1 MVGDSARG
9 LRADAVRKTAEW
21 GGAAEFAYPVPG
33 SRHSAGAGEEGT
45 RVSSPD
51 DAGDETAQVFM
62 PLPPPAEHS
71 RAHFSHDL
79 AVLVDLLGA
88 DAGAEEPGTP
98 EWRRWARRVI
108 RAGLDGSETLPGEFF
123 EALVRAAVHDRDP
136 SLNATFIKPA
146 TAAFGCLRVREALL
160 GYLRAGVN
168 AERAGA
174 ARAWYWASA
183 SWRWKW
189 ASGERRRGWW
199 AHERPLDPDRSLAC
213 LQREWLEAILR
224 EFVANDDIDV
234 RRSIL
239 PGLPLSAA
247 HYPGELHGLAARAI
261 SIARS
266 HPDEYIRHRV
276 EIQVNT

>member
-1 MVGDSARG
+1 
-9 LRADAVRKTAEW
+9 
-21 GGAAEFAYPVPG
+21 
-33 SRHSAGAGEEGT
+33 
-45 RVSSPD
+45 VSSPD
-51 DAGDETAQVFM
+51 DAGDKPAQVFM
-62 PLPPPAEHS
+62 ALPAPAEDS

-88 DAGAEEPGTP
+88 DAGAEEPGTR
-98 EWRRWARRVI
+98 EWRRQARGVI
-108 RAGLDGSETLPGEFF
+108 RTGLDGSGTLPEEFF

-174 ARAWYWASA
+174 ARASYWALA

-189 ASGERRRGWW
+189 MSGGRGRGWW
-199 AHERPLDPDRSLAC
+199 THERPLDPDGSLAS
-213 LQREWLEAILR
+213 LQREWREAILR
-224 EFVANDDIDV
+224 EFVANNDIDV

-247 HYPGELHGLAARAI
+247 HYPGELHGLVARAI

-276 EIQVNT
+276 EIQANT